1 MAYRAECGVRLPA
14 RSGYEFKPVP
24 YSSHT
29 MLLDM
34 LPGEGRGLRVLDV
47 GCANGYLG
55 EALAARGFE
64 VTGIEKP
71 GLASDTFPRSVEL
84 IEADIDYGVPPLGLF
99 DYVLCADVLEHLHD
113 PPAVLRDLRGMLKPG
128 GRLLASLP
136 NSGHLYFRLKIL
148 SGDFP
153 RHDKGLFD
161 RTHVHFYTWRGWATL
176 LASSRY
182 RIESVRSTATPFS
195 LAIRRWSGTPP
206 IRFLEFFSFALAKV
220 WKKLFAYQ
228 FLVVASV
235 FEEDRRL

>member
-1 MAYRAECGVRLPA
+1 
-14 RSGYEFKPVP
+14 
-24 YSSHT
+24 
-29 MLLDM
+29 MLLEL
-34 LPGEGRGLRVLDV
+34 LPREGRGLRVLDV

-55 EALAARGFE
+55 EALAERGYE

-84 IEADIDYGVPPLGLF
+84 IEADIDYGVPTLGLF

-128 GRLLASLP
+128 GRLLVSLP

-153 RHDKGLFD
+153 KHDKGLFD
-161 RTHVHFYTWRGWATL
+161 RTHLHFCTWRGWATL

-182 RIESVRSTATPFS
+182 RIESVRSTATPFG
-195 LAIRRWSGTPP
+195 LAFPRWADTAAIRL
-206 IRFLEFFSFALAKV
+206 LESFSYALARF
-220 WKKLFAYQ
+220 WKTLFAYQ

-235 FEEDRRL
+235 FEEDRRS

>member
-1 MAYRAECGVRLPA
+1 MVNKTECGIQLPT

-29 MLLDM
+29 LLLES
-34 LPGEGRGLRVLDV
+34 LPPEGAGRRVLDL

-64 VTGIEKP
+64 VIGIEKP

-84 IEADIDYGVPPLGLF
+84 VEADMDYGVPALGLF

-113 PPAVLRDLRGMLKPG
+113 PPAVLRDLRGMLQPG

-148 SGDFP
+148 LGDFP
-153 RHDKGLFD
+153 KHDKGLFD
-161 RTHVHFYTWRGWATL
+161 RTHLHFYTWRGWATL

-182 RIESVRSTATPFS
+182 RIESVQPTATPFG
-195 LAIRRWSGTPP
+195 LVFRRWAGTAP
-206 IRFLEFFSFALAKV
+206 IRALERIAFDLARA
-220 WKKLFAYQ
+220 WKSMFAYQ
-228 FLVVASV
+228 FIVRAAAA
-235 FEEDRRL
+235 EDNQ